1 MKMAI
6 VVPIMGGL
14 HESKSFWG
22 LLTSHAGKE
31 SDLIIFDNGAG
42 DPELVKRENNPE
54 NFFKSYVIPYW
65 ESKAY
70 YWPQSDNLGLVE
82 TMQKVYEE
90 TNYDVLCFIHND
102 LYIYTHG
109 WDLLVKD
116 VFTRFD
122 KAGLVGV
129 FGAKGVLQNSG
140 RFHVYNN
147 MVEAEV
153 HGFRASLSDQPIN
166 VAVLD
171 GMFMAASR
179 KMLDVR
185 GGVDTNFDIHHYYD
199 LDLSLESIERGF
211 DNYIIPL
218 YVHHVSGQTACKP
231 AFQDWASEREG
242 KKRGLEAPMPRAEYE
257 VYYRENLK
265 RFTDKWGSK
274 LPYHVDKGWST
285 IIHG

>member
-1 MKMAI
+1 MKMAVI
-6 VVPIMGGL
+6 VPIMGGL

-22 LLTSHAGKE
+22 CIVAAGLE
-31 SDLIIFDNGAG
+31 SDLIVFDNGANIQ
-42 DPELVKRENNPE
+42 ENQE
-54 NFFKSYVIPYW
+54 NFFKNYIFPQMPYP
-65 ESKAY
+65 ERCH
-70 YWPQSDNLGLVE
+70 YWPQQDNLGMVQ
-82 TMQKVYEE
+82 TMQYCYEK
-90 TNYDVLCFIHND
+90 TDYDVLCFIHND
-102 LYIYTHG
+102 LYIYDHN
-109 WDLLVKD
+109 WDQDVLD
-116 VFTRFD
+116 VFVGS
-122 KAGLVGV
+122 KKPGLVGV

-140 RFHVYNN
+140 RFHVWNN
-147 MVEAEV
+147 MVEAEI
-153 HGFRASLSDQPIN
+153 HGYRLVSGHPSIN

-185 GGVDTNFDIHHYYD
+185 GGVDTTFDIHHYYD

-211 DNYIIPL
+211 DNYIVPL

-242 KKRGLEAPMPRAEYE
+242 KKRGMEQPMPRAEYE
-257 VYYRENLK
+257 VYYRENLE
-265 RFTDKWGSK
+265 RFVQKWGGK

>member
-22 LLTSHAGKE
+22 SIVGAGLQ
-31 SDLIIFDNGAG
+31 SDLIVFDNGANI
-42 DPELVKRENNPE
+42 KENQE
-54 NFFKSYVIPYW
+54 NFFKSYVFPQMYNP
-65 ESKAY
+65 EKCH
-70 YWPQSDNLGLVE
+70 YWPQPDNLGLIQ
-82 TMQKVYEE
+82 TMQKVYKE
-90 TNYDVLCFIHND
+90 TDYDILCFIHND
-102 LYIYTHG
+102 LYIYDNF
-109 WDLLVKD
+109 WDEDVKD
-116 VFTRFD
+116 VFERYD
-122 KAGLVGV
+122 KAGLVGC

-140 RFHVYNN
+140 RFHVWNN
-147 MVEAEV
+147 MVEAEI
-153 HGFRASLSDQPIN
+153 HGFRMQRHSSPIN

-211 DNYIIPL
+211 DNYVIPL

-231 AFQDWASEREG
+231 VFQDWASEREG

-257 VYYRENLK
+257 VYYVENLK
-265 RFTDKWGSK
+265 RFTDKWGRK